1 MNLSICLVPRHEK
14 DRHPVLCGCR
24 PSVVPNSSPATNMLL
39 HVYRMHNDN
48 NNGARRV
55 AEGTKVHKS
64 CFGSVQFPRR
74 IRPER
79 DPIP

>member
-1 MNLSICLVPRHEK
+1 MFGASTWKKTDIRSCVDVVHL
-14 DRHPVLCGCR
+14 
-24 PSVVPNSSPATNMLL
+24 VVPNSSPATNMLL
-39 HVYRMHNDN
+39 HIHRMHNDSD
-48 NNGARRV
+48 NGARRV

-79 DPIP
+79 DPIS